1 MGKLKN
7 KPSFDEFG
15 FEEDGKIYWWASW
28 YATILGYKSL
38 KTFMPSIL
46 KAIQACTTLDINIS
60 DNFLDTRRKMEGRSR
75 RDFKL
80 SRFACYLIA
89 MNADARKPVVARA
102 QVYFAEQ
109 VEKIN
114 LMLDG
119 SKDMDRLLTREE
131 IKEGHQL
138 LTAAAGRSGVKDFRF
153 FMNEGYIGMYN
164 KPIREVKVEKG
175 IDENQNMYDFMGRM
189 ELAANLFRITLTEE
203 RLKKKGTKSAYEAA
217 AVHKHV
223 GESVRR
229 MVKDHTGTFPE
240 ELPLERRLSEVSSEL
255 KKANKLLNEKKDQKG
270 SNDSL

>member
-1 MGKLKN
+1 MDQSKQ

-15 FEEDGKIYWWASW
+15 FEENGRIYWWASW
-28 YATILGYKSL
+28 YASIMGYKSL
-38 KTFMPSIL
+38 KTFMPSIM

-60 DNFLDTRRKMEGRSR
+60 ENFLDTRQKVNGRFR

-114 LMLDG
+114 LMLEG
-119 SKDMDRLLTREE
+119 SKDLERLLTREE

-138 LTAAAGRSGVKDFRF
+138 LTSAAGKAGVKDFRF

-164 KPIREVKVEKG
+164 KPIREVKVKKG
-175 IDENQNMYDFMGRM
+175 IEENQNLYDFMGRM

-203 RLKKKGTKSAYEAA
+203 RLKKKGTKSAFEAA
-217 AVHKHV
+217 AVHKYV
-223 GESVRR
+223 GEGVRK
-229 MVKDHTGTFPE
+229 MVKDNTGVFPE

-255 KKANKLLNEKKDQKG
+255 KKANKLLNEKKQ
-270 SNDSL
+270 N

>member
-1 MGKLKN
+1 MTESTQ

-15 FEEDGKIYWWASW
+15 FEEEGQIYWWASW
-28 YATILGYKSL
+28 YAEILGYKSL
-38 KTFMPSIL
+38 KTFMPSIR
-46 KAIQACTTLDINIS
+46 KAIQACSTLDINIS
-60 DNFLDTRRKMEGRSR
+60 DNFLDTRRKTDGRSR

-102 QVYFAEQ
+102 QVYFAKQ

-114 LMLDG
+114 LMLEG
-119 SKDMDRLLTREE
+119 SKDVERLLTREE
-131 IKEGHQL
+131 IKEGHQA
-138 LTAAAGRSGVKDFRF
+138 LTAAASRSGVKDYRF

-175 IDENQNMYDFMGRM
+175 VDENQNLYDYMGRM

-223 GESVRR
+223 GEGVRK
-229 MVKDHTGTFPE
+229 MVKENTGNFPE

-255 KKANKLLNEKKDQKG
+255 KKANKRLNEKKEKKEG
-270 SNDSL
+270 NS